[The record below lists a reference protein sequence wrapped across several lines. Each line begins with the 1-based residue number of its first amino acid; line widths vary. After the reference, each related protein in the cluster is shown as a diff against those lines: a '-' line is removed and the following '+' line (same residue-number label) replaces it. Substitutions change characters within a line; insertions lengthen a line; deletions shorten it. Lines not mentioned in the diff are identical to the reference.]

1 LFLTREYVDDALA
14 LRPHVAIFVS
24 AMGVVTSAKSR
35 AKMLVVRDEAVRLA
49 KDYPAVAS
57 IAELS
62 EFIIR
67 FAVRQRVPLEI
78 G

>member
-1 LFLTREYVDDALA
+1 VNRDYVDGAFA
-14 LRPHVAIFVS
+14 LRPHVAIFVN

-35 AKMLVVRDEAVRLA
+35 ATMVVVRDEAVRLA
-49 KDYPAVAS
+49 KDYPADVS
-57 IAELS
+57 LAELS

-67 FAVRQRVPLEI
+67 CAVRQRVPIEI